1 MCVFLAHSDGN
12 VREATHI
19 PARMTIPKRLSVALR
34 TDAAHSE
41 RLDRLKWRDCA
52 ALADMP
58 RIPNG

>member
-1 MCVFLAHSDGN
+1 MCLFLAHSDGN

-41 RLDRLKWRDCA
+41 RLDRLKRSE
-52 ALADMP
+52 
-58 RIPNG
+58 IS